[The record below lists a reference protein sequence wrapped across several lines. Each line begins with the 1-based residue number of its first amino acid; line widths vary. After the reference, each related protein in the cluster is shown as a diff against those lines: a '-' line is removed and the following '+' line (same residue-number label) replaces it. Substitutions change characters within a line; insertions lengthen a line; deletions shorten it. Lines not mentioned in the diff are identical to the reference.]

1 MYILIIAIL
10 ALAVAGVVLY
20 NRLIRGRNRV
30 DTAWSDIDVQLQ
42 RRHDLIPNLVKA
54 VDQYASYERATL
66 EAVTELRAQAKRVTD
81 VEQRG
86 RAEAELGA
94 GERELL
100 DGLFRDGDTVILDVE
115 YHELLGEAKA
125 SHRESLKT
133 DYKQRYFRT
142 NGLLNLPAIFI
153 VIGATVVAISMGPS
167 PFVIATIIAMFVTL
181 VFFAIIM
188 KRPTMRGRQLLD
200 QMLGFKDYLEIAD
213 KDKMNLR
220 NPPEKTPELFEAYLP
235 YALALGVEQHW
246 GERFASIL
254 GSIRNPDGSSYHPVW
269 YAGSW
274 NSFDLRSSTSGLSSG
289 LNTAISSS
297 VTPPG
302 SSSGGG
308 GGGFSGGGGG
318 GGGW

>member
-1 MYILIIAIL
+1 
-10 ALAVAGVVLY
+10 
-20 NRLIRGRNRV
+20 
-30 DTAWSDIDVQLQ
+30 
-42 RRHDLIPNLVKA
+42 
-54 VDQYASYERATL
+54 
-66 EAVTELRAQAKRVTD
+66 
-81 VEQRG
+81 
-86 RAEAELGA
+86 
-94 GERELL
+94 
-100 DGLFRDGDTVILDVE
+100 LFRDGDTVLLDVE
-115 YHELLGEAKA
+115 YHELLGEGKA

-200 QMLGFKDYLEIAD
+200 QMMGFKDYLEIAD
-213 KDKMNLR
+213 KDEMNLR

-254 GSIRNPDGSSYHPVW
+254 GSIRNPDGSSYHPAW

-274 NSFDLRSSTSGLSSG
+274 SSFDLRSSTSGLSSG

-318 GGGW
+318 GGGGGW